1 MTIVVI
7 AIALVLVFGIFT
19 WNKLTRLRQLAD
31 NAWADIDVQ
40 LKRRHDLI
48 PQVVAVVKGHA
59 DYEKG
64 TLESVVQARSSAM
77 SATSPASKAA
87 AEEPVARGLSRIF
100 ALSEAYPELRAME
113 SFRGLQTTLADIE
126 DHLQNARRYYNAVVR
141 DFNTAIQQF
150 PANLIAGTM
159 GFGQREFFGL
169 DDRSEAATPGI
180 KLAIFLAVLATASP
194 ASAQDRTLEIQNFS
208 SLIRVNQ
215 DATLDIQESIA
226 VQFNGKWNGIY
237 RTVPVEYR
245 TPQGFNWSIQLD
257 LLGATDG
264 SGEALKVETRRER
277 HYIKYKIWIPG
288 AENTGKVVSLR
299 YRVRNGLR
307 FFEDHDELYWNA
319 TGDEWDVPLGLVTT
333 QVELP
338 AGATGIRTSA
348 FTGAV
353 GSTANDAIIDT
364 SGTTV
369 SFALQRGL
377 GYREGLTV
385 VIGWNKGVVTEPTKA
400 DKAVGFF
407 RSNWPLLIP
416 LPVFLLAFMIWQRRG
431 KDPEGRPVMV
441 QYDPPEHLSPA
452 EAGTLIDNAADMR
465 DITATMVDLA
475 VRGFIRIEER
485 EDSKLFG
492 LIKNQDFYLHRLKD
506 GMEEAKLAVHERR
519 VLEGIFESR
528 GSVVSLDDLKNEF
541 YTELPGIRDGI
552 FTQLLTHGYYRSR
565 PDKVAAAWAGGAL
578 AIGVLIGFG
587 GSFISASLS
596 MTPVPFI
603 VAGVLST
610 IILMSFAAIMP
621 ARTEAGARA
630 LEKVKGFEEFLRRVE
645 SPQFAHV
652 QKTPELFDRC
662 LPYAMA
668 FGVEQ
673 KWAKAFEGIY
683 REPPN
688 WYAGGSMTRF
698 SAMNFSSQLSSFTTS
713 AGSTMSSSPRS
724 SSGSGFSGGSS
735 GGGGGGGGGGGF

>member
-7 AIALVLVFGIFT
+7 AVALVLGFGILT
-19 WNKLTRLRQLAD
+19 WNRLTRLRQLAD

-40 LKRRHDLI
+40 LKRRHDLV

-59 DYEKG
+59 SYEKG
-64 TLESVVQARSSAM
+64 TLESVVEARSGAM
-77 SATSPASKAA
+77 NATSPAAKAV
-87 AEEPVARGLSRIF
+87 AEEPVARGLHRIF

-113 SFRGLQTTLADIE
+113 SFRGLQTTLSDIE

-150 PANLIAGTM
+150 PANLLAGTM
-159 GFGQREFFGL
+159 GFGPREFFGL
-169 DDRSEAATPGI
+169 DDRKEAATPGVQ
-180 KLAIFLAVLATASP
+180 LALFLAVAAATPAVAQERSLAI
-194 ASAQDRTLEIQNFS
+194 ENFS
-208 SLIRVNQ
+208 TLIRVNQ
-215 DATLDIQESIA
+215 DATLDIQETIA
-226 VQFNGKWNGIY
+226 ARFTGKWNGIY

-245 TPQGFNWSIQLD
+245 TPQGFNWSIHLD

-264 SGEALKVETRRER
+264 SGQPLEVETKRER

-288 AENTGKVVSLR
+288 AEDASRVISLR
-299 YRVRNGLR
+299 YRVHNGLR

-319 TGDEWDVPLGLVTT
+319 TGDEWDVPLGLVTA

-338 AGATGIRTSA
+338 SGAAGIRTSA

-353 GSTANDAIIDT
+353 GSTASDAIIDT
-364 SGTTV
+364 SGTSV

-385 VIGWNKGVVTEPTKA
+385 VIGWNKGVVTEPTTS
-400 DKAVGFF
+400 DKAVGFL
-407 RSNWPLLIP
+407 RSNWPLIIP
-416 LPVFLLAFMIWQRRG
+416 LPVFLIAFMFWKRRG
-431 KDPEGRPVMV
+431 KDPESRPIVV
-441 QYDPPEHLSPA
+441 QYEPPERLSPA

-485 EDSKLFG
+485 EESKLFG
-492 LIKNQDFYLHRLKD
+492 LVKDQNFYLHRLKNASD
-506 GMEEAKLAVHERR
+506 EATLAVHERR
-519 VLEGIFESR
+519 VLDGIFDSR
-528 GSVVSLDDLKNEF
+528 GTVVSLDDLKNEF
-541 YTELPGIRDGI
+541 YTELPKIRDGI
-552 FTQLLTHGYYRSR
+552 FAQLLTHGYYRAR
-565 PDKVAAAWAGGAL
+565 PDKVQAAWCAG
-578 AIGVLIGFG
+578 AIGVGVLVAFG
-587 GSFISASLS
+587 GSMISSALS

-603 VAGVLST
+603 VAGVLSC
-610 IILMSFAAIMP
+610 IILMAFAAVMP
-621 ARTEAGARA
+621 ARSESGARM

-652 QKTPELFDRC
+652 KLTPELFDRC
-662 LPYAMA
+662 LPFAMA

-688 WYAGGSMTRF
+688 WYAGGSMHRF
-698 SAMNFSSQLSSFTTS
+698 SAMHFSSQLSSFTTS
-713 AGSTMSSSPRS
+713 AGSTMASSPRS

>member
-1 MTIVVI
+1 MTIVLA
-7 AIALVLVFGIFT
+7 AIVLVLVFGIFT

-59 DYEKG
+59 NYERG
-64 TLESVVQARSSAM
+64 TLESVVEARSGAM
-77 SATSPASKAA
+77 NATSPASKAA
-87 AEEPVARGLSRIF
+87 AEEPVARGLQRIF
-100 ALSEAYPELRAME
+100 ALSEAYPELRAQE
-113 SFRGLQTTLADIE
+113 SFRGLQTTLSDIE

-150 PANLIAGTM
+150 PANLLAGTM
-159 GFGQREFFGL
+159 GFGPREFFGL
-169 DDRSEAATPGI
+169 DDRGEAAAPGI
-180 KLAIFLAVLATASP
+180 KLAIFLSLLAAAP
-194 ASAQDRTLEIQNFS
+194 AWAQDRTLEIQNFS
-208 SLIRVNQ
+208 SSIRVNP
-215 DATLDIQESIA
+215 DATLDIQETIA

-264 SGEALKVETRRER
+264 SGQGLEVETKRER

-288 AENTGKVVSLR
+288 AENTSKVVSLR
-299 YRVRNGLR
+299 YRVHNGLR

-353 GSTANDAIIDT
+353 GSTANDAVIDT

-400 DKAVGFF
+400 DKAMGFF

-416 LPVFLLAFMIWQRRG
+416 LPVFLLAYAVWRRRG

-475 VRGFIRIEER
+475 VRGFIKIEER
-485 EDSKLFG
+485 DDSQLFG
-492 LIKNQDFYLHRLKD
+492 LIKRQDFYLHRLKE
-506 GMEEAKLAVHERR
+506 GSEESKLAPHEWR
-519 VLEGIFESR
+519 VLHGIFESR
-528 GSVVSLDDLKNEF
+528 GTVVSLDDLKNEF
-541 YTELPGIRDGI
+541 YTELPRIRDGI
-552 FTQLLTHGYYRSR
+552 FNQLVAHGYYKSR
-565 PDKVAAAWAGGAL
+565 PDKVQAAWCAG
-578 AIGVLIGFG
+578 AIGLGFAIGFG
-587 GSFISASLS
+587 GSMISSSLS

-603 VAGVLST
+603 VAAVLST

-621 ARTEAGARA
+621 ARTEPGARA

-645 SPQFAHV
+645 SPQYAHV

-668 FGVEQ
+668 FGVEE
-673 KWAKAFEGIY
+673 KWARAFEGIY

-698 SAMNFSSQLSSFTTS
+698 SALNFSSHLSSFTTS

-724 SSGSGFSGGSS
+724 SSGWGFSGGSS

>member
-1 MTIVVI
+1 MTLVLV
-7 AIALVLVFGIFT
+7 AIALVVVFGVFT

-59 DYEKG
+59 SYERS
-64 TLESVVQARSSAM
+64 TLESVVEARSGAM
-77 SATSPASKAA
+77 NATSPAAKAV
-87 AEEPVARGLSRIF
+87 AEEPVARGLHRIF

-126 DHLQNARRYYNAVVR
+126 DHLQNARRYYNAVIR

-150 PANLIAGTM
+150 PANLLAGVM
-159 GFGQREFFGL
+159 GFGPREFFGL
-169 DDRSEAATPGI
+169 DDRREAAAPGVQ
-180 KLAIFLAVLATASP
+180 LGIFLALLAATP
-194 ASAQDRTLEIQNFS
+194 ASAQERTLEIQNFS
-208 SLIRVNQ
+208 TLIRVNP
-215 DATLDIQESIA
+215 DATLDIQETIA
-226 VQFNGKWNGIY
+226 AQFNGKWNGIY

-245 TPQGFNWSIQLD
+245 TPQGFNWSIRLD

-264 SGEALKVETRRER
+264 SGQPLEVETKRER

-288 AENTGKVVSLR
+288 AENASRVVSLR
-299 YRVRNGLR
+299 YRVHNGLR

-319 TGDEWDVPLGLVTT
+319 TGDEWDVPLGLVTA

-338 AGATGIRTSA
+338 PGAAGLRTSA

-369 SFALQRGL
+369 SFGLRQGL

-385 VIGWNKGVVTEPTKA
+385 VIGWNKGVVTEPTA
-400 DKAVGFF
+400 SDKAVGFF

-416 LPVFLLAFMIWQRRG
+416 VPVFFLAFAVWKRRG
-431 KDPEGRPVMV
+431 KDPEGRPVVV
-441 QYDPPEHLSPA
+441 QYEPPSNLSPA

-475 VRGFIRIEER
+475 VRGFIKIEER
-485 EDSKLFG
+485 EDNKLFG
-492 LIKNQDFYLHRLKD
+492 LIKRQEFLLHRLKD
-506 GMEEAKLAVHERR
+506 ASEEAKIAPYEWR
-519 VLEGIFESR
+519 VLHGIFESR
-528 GSVVSLDDLKNEF
+528 GSVVSLDDLKDEF

-552 FTQLLTHGYYRSR
+552 FNQLLTHGYYRSR
-565 PDKVAAAWAGGAL
+565 PDKVAAAWAAGAL
-578 AIGVLIGFG
+578 GAGVAIGFG
-587 GSFISASLS
+587 GSMISASLS

-610 IILMSFAAIMP
+610 IILMAFAAVMP
-621 ARTEAGARA
+621 ARTEAGARM

-662 LPYAMA
+662 LPFAMA

-673 KWAKAFEGIY
+673 KWARAFEGIY

-688 WYAGGSMTRF
+688 WYAGSSMTRF
-698 SAMNFSSQLSSFTTS
+698 SAMTFSSQLSSFTTT
-713 AGSTMSSSPRS
+713 AGSTMASSPRS